1 MRITAEA
8 TIPIPIIDL
17 ADLVAYKV
25 DIVRFMAVARERILV
40 ERENMMLVVRSN
52 KSIIAG
58 ENFVFPKL

>member
-8 TIPIPIIDL
+8 TIPRPIIDL

-25 DIVRFMAVARERILV
+25 DIVRFMTVARERILV

-58 ENFVFPKL
+58 ENFVFPKM